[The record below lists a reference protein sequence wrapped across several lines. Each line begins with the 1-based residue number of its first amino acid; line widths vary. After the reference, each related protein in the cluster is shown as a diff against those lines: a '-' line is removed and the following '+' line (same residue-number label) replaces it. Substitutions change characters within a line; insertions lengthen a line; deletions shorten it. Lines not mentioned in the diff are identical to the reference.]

1 MARKPRGASLRAM
14 VVGIGVD
21 LLEVARM
28 RRELQGRDPGLREEL
43 FTPAEITGC
52 ESTCDPVLGYAER
65 FAAKEAVFKALSP
78 PPGDGASWRDV
89 EVRGH
94 ARASGISL
102 HGAMKA
108 RAEALGVR
116 GIRLSLSRRRGLAM
130 ASVVLAG

>member
-1 MARKPRGASLRAM
+1 MARKPSGASLRAM

-21 LLEVARM
+21 LFEVARM

-43 FTPAEITGC
+43 FTPAEIAGC
-52 ESTCDPVLGYAER
+52 ESARDPMLRYAQR

-78 PPGDGASWRDV
+78 PPGDGASWRDI

-94 ARASGISL
+94 ARAREVSL

-116 GIRLSLSRRRGLAM
+116 GVRLSLSRRRGLAM
-130 ASVVLAG
+130 ASVVLDG